1 MEEIPN
7 QSTPSQTLQSLLRL
21 RRARFRNGVTSCGC
35 TLVCS
40 LRSSPA
46 SPPLPPECLCGLGTA
61 HPSLHANPPVCWC
74 PCCLSV
80 FLSEPQALW
89 LIAKWTLNHN
99 CFHLNVPRIESLSL
113 TFSPFP
119 FLNQTSLS
127 AVCFCSQLVALSSP
141 NLQASGTPPSFTTL
155 YPIRLRVGLPC
166 PTPCPSSL
174 SRPLFW
180 FLSTDS

>member
-1 MEEIPN
+1 MDAHLCVLCVPCR
-7 QSTPSQTLQSLLRL
+7 LLLLSLLN
-21 RRARFRNGVTSCGC
+21 AFV
-35 TLVCS
+35 TLVHCS
-40 LRSSPA
+40 PISSCEPTCLLV
-46 SPPLPPECLCGLGTA
+46 SLLPL
-61 HPSLHANPPVCWC
+61 
-74 PCCLSV
+74 

-99 CFHLNVPRIESLSL
+99 CFQLNASRTESLSL
-113 TFSPFP
+113 AFSSFP

-127 AVCFCSQLVALSSP
+127 ALCFCSQLVALSPP

-166 PTPCPSSL
+166 PTHCPSSL

-180 FLSTDS
+180 FLSADS

>member
-1 MEEIPN
+1 MHTCVFFAFFTGLS
-7 QSTPSQTLQSLLRL
+7 STPSWM
-21 RRARFRNGVTSCGC
+21 
-35 TLVCS
+35 
-40 LRSSPA
+40 
-46 SPPLPPECLCGLGTA
+46 PLWPWHTA
-61 HPSLHANPPVCWC
+61 HPSHHANPPVCWC

-80 FLSEPQALW
+80 FPSEPQALW

-99 CFHLNVPRIESLSL
+99 CFHLNAPRIESLSL

-127 AVCFCSQLVALSSP
+127 AVCFCSQLVAPSSP
-141 NLQASGTPPSFTTL
+141 NPQASGTPPSFTTL

-174 SRPLFW
+174 SHPLFW